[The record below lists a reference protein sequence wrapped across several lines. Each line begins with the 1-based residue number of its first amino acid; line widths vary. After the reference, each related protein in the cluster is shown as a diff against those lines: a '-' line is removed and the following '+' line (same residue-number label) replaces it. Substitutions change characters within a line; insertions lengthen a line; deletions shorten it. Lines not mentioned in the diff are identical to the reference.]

1 VRRVVP
7 WRHLHLKPQSLQQGD
22 KAPTPRG
29 IEEMNSGYRTKVVRR
44 AGGGD
49 EGGGWRGIKK
59 TSKEKDRKVV
69 GWFSLKDI
77 TEFGPSIIIRMK

>member
-1 VRRVVP
+1 MTGV
-7 WRHLHLKPQSLQQGD
+7 
-22 KAPTPRG
+22 
-29 IEEMNSGYRTKVVRR
+29 
-44 AGGGD
+44 GGGVR
-49 EGGGWRGIKK
+49 RGIKK

>member
-1 VRRVVP
+1 VR
-7 WRHLHLKPQSLQQGD
+7 G
-22 KAPTPRG
+22 
-29 IEEMNSGYRTKVVRR
+29 

-49 EGGGWRGIKK
+49 GGGVWRGIKK

-77 TEFGPSIIIRMK
+77 TEFGPSIIIRVKMTRSRKKQTILLTKCIFLLINITLCDS

>member
-1 VRRVVP
+1 M
-7 WRHLHLKPQSLQQGD
+7 
-22 KAPTPRG
+22 RG
-29 IEEMNSGYRTKVVRR
+29 

-49 EGGGWRGIKK
+49 GGGVWRGIKK

-69 GWFSLKDI
+69 GWFSLKGI